1 MNASAPVPYRGAPIA
16 PFAAARRPEPQ
27 TSKALDPR
35 QWIAAALRHLK
46 LFLGVVVLVVAVAV
60 IVTLLQEPKYVATAN
75 VLLDP
80 REERVSNEKAVLSD
94 LPTDSSAASYVVDTE
109 VEILRSPRLARRV
122 VDVLG
127 LERDPEFNRRLKK
140 DGTYDASRRFTEAER
155 IATAAA
161 VSKRLGVRRA
171 ALTYVIDVTFTSK
184 DPQKAARIANAF
196 ADLYIVGQLEAKFG
210 ANEQATKWLQG
221 RMTQL
226 QAQVLSDEAA
236 VQQYKIQNNLLSASG
251 ASLTEQEISTHQE
264 SLAAARVQVAE
275 DAARLQTARA
285 QLARGSRGDDVGE
298 ALASP
303 VVQDLRKQRA
313 EVSRK
318 VAELEVSFRDGY
330 PELDKAKSQLRDID
344 AEIQAEIQR
353 TITNLQARLNV
364 SQQRAAAIASNLG
377 GAKGQLT
384 SNTRAM
390 VRLNELE
397 RNAEASRVLYASYLN
412 RFKETSSQRGLAQ
425 ADARIASEAV
435 PPLKP
440 ASPNKKLNLALGLIA
455 GVGLGGLAVAMA
467 EYMRVGLRT
476 SDDVEQML
484 GHPYLG
490 AIPELSSV
498 VARARGSVR
507 NQLRGR
513 PMDYVVARPL
523 SAFPEAFRNLK
534 ASALALPQG
543 EPVRTVAV
551 TSALPR
557 EGKSTVS
564 ICLARTAALQG
575 WRVLLIDCD
584 LRRPGLTAAMGLE
597 PRSGLLQVLRGEAQ
611 LEDAIV
617 HDEASGADL
626 LLLPGKT
633 DAINDVFGSEAMDA
647 LLARLKQRYD
657 LVVLDTAPVL
667 PVADSRILAAKADTV
682 IFAANWNKTPR
693 RAVQTALKI
702 LESMGARI
710 AGVTLTRVNMEQ
722 QVRYGYGD
730 ADYYFRDYRGYYAE
744 T

>member
-1 MNASAPVPYRGAPIA
+1 MNASAPAPFRGARFGPVA
-16 PFAAARRPEPQ
+16 TVRQPEFRNAQ
-27 TSKALDPR
+27 ALDPR
-35 QWIAAALRHLK
+35 RWIGVALRHLK
-46 LFLGVVVLVVAVAV
+46 LFLAVFVAVLLA
-60 IVTLLQEPKYVATAN
+60 TAAATFLQEPKYSATAH

-80 REERVSNEKAVLSD
+80 RKERISNEAEVLSE
-94 LPTDSSAASYVVDTE
+94 LPTDSAAGSYVVDTE
-109 VEILRSPRLARRV
+109 VEIIRSPMLARRV

-127 LERDPEFNRRLKK
+127 LERDPEFNRRLKPK
-140 DGTYDASRRFTEAER
+140 DLENGQVRITDADRR
-155 IATAAA
+155 ATAVNVARHMGA
-161 VSKRLGVRRA
+161 RRA
-171 ALTYVIDVTFTSK
+171 GLTYIIDITFTSK
-184 DPQKAARIANAF
+184 DPAKAARIANAF
-196 ADLYIVGQLEAKFG
+196 ADLYILGQLEAKFG

-226 QAQVLSDEAA
+226 QAQVLNDEAA
-236 VQQYKIQNNLLSASG
+236 VQQYKIDNNLLSASG

-275 DAARLQTARA
+275 DAARLRTAQA
-285 QLARGSRGDDVGE
+285 QLARGSAGDDVGE

-303 VVQDLRKQRA
+303 VIQDLRKQRA

-344 AEIQAEIQR
+344 ASIQAEIRR

-384 SNTRAM
+384 TNTRAM

-425 ADARIASEAV
+425 ADARIASQAGV
-435 PPLKP
+435 PIKP
-440 ASPNKKLNLALGLIA
+440 SSPNKKLNLLMGVVAGLGLGA
-455 GVGLGGLAVAMA
+455 LAVAAA
-467 EYMRVGLRT
+467 EFMRQGLRT
-476 SDDVEQML
+476 SEDVEQHL
-484 GHPYLG
+484 GRDYLG
-490 AIPELSSV
+490 AIPELSSLGKV
-498 VARARGSVR
+498 RGSVHKGL
-507 NQLRGR
+507 QGR
-513 PMDYVVARPL
+513 PMDYVVSRPL

-534 ASALALPQG
+534 ASTLSAQS
-543 EPVRTVAV
+543 EPVRVVAV

-575 WRVLLIDCD
+575 WKVLLVDCD
-584 LRRPGLTAAMGLE
+584 LRRPGLTAAMGLQPPAGLIE
-597 PRSGLLQVLRGEAQ
+597 LLQGEVE
-611 LEDAIV
+611 LEQAV
-617 HDEASGADL
+617 VRDEASGADL
-626 LLLPGKT
+626 LLLPGKA
-633 DAINDVFGSEAMDA
+633 DATNDVFGSNAMDQ
-647 LLARLKQRYD
+647 LLRRLRARYD

-667 PVADSRILAAKADTV
+667 PVAESRVLAAKADTV
-682 IFAANWNKTPR
+682 IVAANWNKTPR
-693 RAVQTALKI
+693 RAVQNALKI
-702 LESMGARI
+702 LDAMGARV

-722 QVRYGYGD
+722 QAKYGYGD
-730 ADYYFRDYRGYYAE
+730 ADYYYRDYRSYYAE